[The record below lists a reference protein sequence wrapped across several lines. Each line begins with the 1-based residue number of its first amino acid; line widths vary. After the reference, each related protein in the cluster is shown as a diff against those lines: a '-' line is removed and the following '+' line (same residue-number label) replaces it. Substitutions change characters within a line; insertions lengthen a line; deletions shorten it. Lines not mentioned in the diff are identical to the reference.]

1 MTVQPRQNDAFPQL
15 PFGHAGQSEF
25 SDPDRLAEALSPNGR
40 ATIAYRPLGRDRAFV
55 SRSFSL
61 VTSSA
66 RIVASAMTAADIDA
80 DSASSKGV
88 LLLPVFGRT
97 TSRADGRIVDWGQG
111 NAAFLPAGKCLAVSS
126 VRSVVSVD
134 IDAVQMQALA
144 DSIVGLES
152 GGQRLL
158 IDCAQPRALP
168 TRVGAASLA
177 RMLLGQLAAVDAL
190 GCDPVLVARAGL
202 DDAILRTALY
212 ILQPDLLL
220 ADARPPERDRPGIR
234 RACDYIDAHLGERI
248 TLTDLER
255 VSGLSARGLQYGFR
269 AAFNLTPLQWIAQR
283 RLEEVRRAILSS
295 LGDRTLTEI
304 ATPYFTN
311 LGDFAR
317 LYRERFGETPSQ
329 TLRSVRFGRT
339 GD

>member
-1 MTVQPRQNDAFPQL
+1 MIGQLRQSEGFPQL
-15 PFGHAGQSEF
+15 PFGQSGQAEF
-25 SDPDRLAEALSPNGR
+25 SDPDRLAEALSHNGR
-40 ATIAYRPLGRDRAFV
+40 AKMVYRPIGRDRNFQ

-61 VTSSA
+61 ITQSA
-66 RIVASAMTAADIDA
+66 RIVASAMSAADVDA
-80 DSASSKGV
+80 DSSSRKGV
-88 LLLPVFGRT
+88 LLLPVFGHT
-97 TSRADGRIVDWGQG
+97 TSRSDGRTVEWGQG
-111 NAAFLPAGKCLAVSS
+111 NAAFLPAGKCLAVST

-134 IDAVQMQALA
+134 IDTVQMQGLA
-144 DSIVGLES
+144 DSILGFD
-152 GGQRLL
+152 GAGPRLL

-168 TRVGAASLA
+168 TRVGAASLT

-212 ILQPDLLL
+212 ILKPDLLL
-220 ADARPPERDRPGIR
+220 ADARPAERDRPGIR
-234 RACDYIDAHLGERI
+234 RACDYIDGHLGDRI

-255 VSGLSARGLQYGFR
+255 VSGLSARSLQYGFR
-269 AAFNLTPLQWIAQR
+269 AAFDLTPLQWIAQR
-283 RLEEVRRAILSS
+283 RLDEVRRAILASV
-295 LGDRTLTEI
+295 GDRTLTEI
-304 ATPYFTN
+304 ATPYFAN

-329 TLRSVRFGRT
+329 TLRSVRFGRL